1 MARRRHLRR
10 GRHRWTARLAAIA
23 ALILLPAG
31 AAALY
36 LTSPEESPD
45 GTDAL
50 VRSLGADGEP
60 SEIIECVLQL
70 AERDLRLGP
79 LEEQAEQEL
88 VENCRVAR
96 DALVADVAW
105 DPPEALA
112 DVVQPIGLGD
122 DPVLDRLWL
131 ACDEGSGAACDQLF
145 EDAPINSAY
154 ETFGLTCG
162 DRPDVLDCTE
172 LDRPEGDENDAG

>member
-1 MARRRHLRR
+1 V
-10 GRHRWTARLAAIA
+10 AALA
-23 ALILLPAG
+23 ALIALPSG

-36 LTSPEESPD
+36 LTSPDETPD
-45 GTDAL
+45 ATDAL
-50 VRSLGADGEP
+50 VRSLGAAGEP

-79 LEEQAEQEL
+79 LEEQAEREL
-88 VENCRVAR
+88 IDNCRIAR
-96 DALVADVAW
+96 DALVPDVAW

-112 DVVQPIGLGD
+112 DAVQPIGFGD
-122 DPVLDRLWL
+122 DPALDRLWL
-131 ACDEGSGAACDQLF
+131 GCEGGSGEACDQLF

-162 DRPDVLDCTE
+162 ARPDVFECAE
-172 LDRPEGDENDAG
+172 LDRVDGGDDETATG

>member
-1 MARRRHLRR
+1 M
-10 GRHRWTARLAAIA
+10 
-23 ALILLPAG
+23 LLPVGAG
-31 AAALY
+31 VL
-36 LTSPEESPD
+36 LVISPD
-45 GTDAL
+45 EAPDASDAL

-79 LEEQAEQEL
+79 LEEQAEKEL
-88 VENCRVAR
+88 VDNCRVAR
-96 DALVADVAW
+96 DALVPDVAW

-112 DVVQPIGLGD
+112 DAVQPIGLGD
-122 DPVLDRLWL
+122 DPALDRLWR
-131 ACDEGSGAACDQLF
+131 ACEDGSGEACDQLF

-162 DRPDVLDCTE
+162 ERPDVLDCTE
-172 LDRPEGDENDAG
+172 LDRPDGEHVEPAAG

>member
-1 MARRRHLRR
+1 MARRRR
-10 GRHRWTARLAAIA
+10 RHRWTARLAALG
-23 ALILLPAG
+23 ALIILPVVAGVLLV
-31 AAALY
+31 
-36 LTSPEESPD
+36 TSPDETPD
-45 GTDAL
+45 ASDAL
-50 VRSLGADGEP
+50 VRSLGAAGEP

-79 LEEQAEQEL
+79 IGQQAEQEL

-96 DALVADVAW
+96 DALVPDVAW

-112 DVVQPIGLGD
+112 DAVQPVGFGD
-122 DPVLDRLWL
+122 DLILDRLWV

-172 LDRPEGDENDAG
+172 LDRVDGDGTEASAD